1 MAIDKAVTINA
12 VRTSYFLV
20 LLQFMRLMTTPEM
33 NVDIPEAPSNSTP
46 ITVVRIKCNS
56 GKHEIFSKSKFLVH
70 SWI

>member
-1 MAIDKAVTINA
+1 
-12 VRTSYFLV
+12 
-20 LLQFMRLMTTPEM
+20 MTTPEM

>member
-20 LLQFMRLMTTPEM
+20 LLQLMRLMTTPEM

-46 ITVVRIKCNS
+46 ITVVRFRLMKT
-56 GKHEIFSKSKFLVH
+56 
-70 SWI
+70 